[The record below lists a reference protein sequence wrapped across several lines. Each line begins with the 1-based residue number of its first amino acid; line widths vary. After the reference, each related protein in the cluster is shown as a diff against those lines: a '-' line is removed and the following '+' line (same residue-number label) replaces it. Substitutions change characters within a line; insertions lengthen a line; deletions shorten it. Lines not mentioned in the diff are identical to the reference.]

1 MDTDTNTRSGRASWH
16 LTHDLDDFL
25 ARAGPFLRSRPA
37 PHTVPLTVTETLRTR
52 GRCVYGEGAPE
63 FGVLERDGEV
73 RAAFFRTPPH
83 WLNLTA
89 LTPGDADS
97 LAARLAALG
106 RRLPGV
112 NADTDTAAA
121 FAEAWQ
127 RHTGAPAALRR
138 RQRLYRLG
146 TLTAPGPVPPGRPR
160 VAVASDRERLRHWH
174 DEFSAS
180 VGLGTV
186 RDSAEWA
193 DARIGNGGITFWE
206 TPDGTPVAMAGSTP
220 QVAGQVRVAPVYTP
234 PHLRGRG
241 YAGAATTEVSRAARA
256 AGADE
261 VLLFTDLSNPTS
273 NGLYQRIGYRPV
285 ADFAVYDFTW
295 APITPGRPSTTP
307 DGHDARAA
315 QPASRPQQLP

>member
-1 MDTDTNTRSGRASWH
+1 MDTGTGVDTNTDTNADTDTDPHPHPGTGGWH
-16 LTHDLDDFL
+16 LTHDLDEFL
-25 ARAGPFLRSRPA
+25 TRAGAFLRSRPA
-37 PHTVPLTVTETLRTR
+37 LHTVPLTVTETLRAR
-52 GRCVYGEGAPE
+52 GRSVYGEGAPQ
-63 FGVLERDGEV
+63 FGVLERDGGV
-73 RAAFFRTPPH
+73 RATFFRTPPH

-89 LTPGDADS
+89 LTPEDADA

-112 NADTDTAAA
+112 NADSDTAAA
-121 FAEAWQ
+121 FAAAWQ
-127 RHTGAPAALRR
+127 RHTGAPAALRQ

-160 VAVASDRERLRHWH
+160 VAVESDRERLRRWH
-174 DEFSAS
+174 DEFSES

-193 DARIGNGGITFWE
+193 DARIDSGTITFWE
-206 TPDGTPVAMAGSTP
+206 TPDGTPVAMAGTSP
-220 QVAGQVRVAPVYTP
+220 RVAGQVRVTTVYTP

-241 YAGAATTEVSRAARA
+241 YAGAATAEVSRTALA

-285 ADFAVYDFTW
+285 ADFAVWDFT
-295 APITPGRPSTTP
+295 
-307 DGHDARAA
+307 
-315 QPASRPQQLP
+315 

>member
-1 MDTDTNTRSGRASWH
+1 METDTNTPTGTDSWR
-16 LTHDLDDFL
+16 LTPDLDDFL
-25 ARAGPFLRSRPA
+25 ARAGTFLHSRPA
-37 PHTVPLTVTETLRTR
+37 LHTVPLTVTETLRTR
-52 GRCVYGEGAPE
+52 GRSVYGEGPPE
-63 FGVLERDGEV
+63 FGVLERDGKV
-73 RAAFFRTPPH
+73 RATFFRTPPH

-89 LTPGDADS
+89 LTPEDADT

-112 NADTDTAAA
+112 NADGDTAAA
-121 FAEAWQ
+121 FASAWQ
-127 RHTGAPAALRR
+127 RHTDAPATLRQ

-146 TLTAPGPVPPGRPR
+146 TLTAPGPVPSGRPR
-160 VAVASDRERLRHWH
+160 VAVESDRERLRRWH
-174 DEFSAS
+174 DEFSES

-193 DARIGNGGITFWE
+193 DARIDSGTITFWE
-206 TPDGTPVAMAGSTP
+206 TPDGTPVAMVGTSP
-220 QVAGQVRVAPVYTP
+220 RVAGQVRVTTVYTP

-241 YAGAATTEVSRAARA
+241 YAGAATAEVSRTALA

-285 ADFAVYDFTW
+285 ADFAVYDFT
-295 APITPGRPSTTP
+295 
-307 DGHDARAA
+307 
-315 QPASRPQQLP
+315 

>member
-1 MDTDTNTRSGRASWH
+1 MDTDTSTATGRWH
-16 LTHDLDDFL
+16 LTHDVDDFL
-25 ARAGPFLRSRPA
+25 TRAGAFLRSRPA
-37 PHTVPLTVTETLRTR
+37 LHTVPLTVTETLRTR
-52 GRCVYGEGAPE
+52 GRCVYGEEAPE
-63 FGVLERDGEV
+63 FGVLERDGAV
-73 RAAFFRTPPH
+73 RATFFRTPPH

-89 LTPGDADS
+89 LTPEDADT

-112 NADTDTAAA
+112 NAQCGTAAA

-127 RHTGAPAALRR
+127 RHTGVTATLRQ

-146 TLTAPGPVPPGRPR
+146 TLTAPGPVPPGGPR
-160 VAVASDRERLRHWH
+160 VAVAADRGQLIRWH
-174 DEFSAS
+174 DEFSEA
-180 VGLGTV
+180 VGLGTA

-193 DARIGNGGITFWE
+193 DARIAGGGITFWE
-206 TPDGTPVAMAGSTP
+206 TPDGTPVAMAGTSP

-241 YAGAATTEVSRAARA
+241 YAGAATTEVSRAALA

-261 VLLFTDLSNPTS
+261 VLLFTDLANPTS

-285 ADFAVYDFTW
+285 ADFEVYDL
-295 APITPGRPSTTP
+295 A
-307 DGHDARAA
+307 
-315 QPASRPQQLP
+315 